1 MNFSEMFRR
10 ASGFVDKILRGAKP
24 GDIPVEQTT
33 RIEMI
38 VNSGTAKT
46 IGIEIPLSL
55 LLRADE
61 VIE

>member
-55 LLRADE
+55 RLWADE

>member
-55 LLRADE
+55 LLWADE